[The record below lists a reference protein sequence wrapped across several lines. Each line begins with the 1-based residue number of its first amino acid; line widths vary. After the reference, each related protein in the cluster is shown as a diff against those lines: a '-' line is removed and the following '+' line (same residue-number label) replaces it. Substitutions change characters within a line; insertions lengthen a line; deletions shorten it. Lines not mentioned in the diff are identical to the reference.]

1 MWLFLPLLIMKY
13 NTVELVLL
21 LLMSNLI
28 YIITFISYQGHAV
41 IVVEIYHPSPL
52 RGLTPLRGLIF
63 CWDNFY
69 EKDLGDL
76 QFIWNLLQIPAP
88 ESKNSTL

>member
-1 MWLFLPLLIMKY
+1 MI
-13 NTVELVLL
+13 
-21 LLMSNLI
+21 
-28 YIITFISYQGHAV
+28 
-41 IVVEIYHPSPL
+41 HPSPL

-63 CWDNFY
+63 GWDNFY

-88 ESKNSTL
+88 ESKNITL